1 MEQSSN
7 ILSLFFCLFPFST
20 RQRVPIF
27 VMTPPPSLFSNDTA
41 GIVWDRADSTI
52 FYLFPSFF
60 STWIKRKKYE
70 KWCKK
75 KYICDLCVGTLFG
88 AQTCVPPSFAP
99 FNCCKIGI
107 CYSEAPWSYNT
118 QTFDKC
124 NYLYRTSLYIKAF
137 KWKQN
142 ILFPLCNVGPGE
154 NRCRPYYP
162 QIRWYSKMS
171 ACLSSIV
178 QSLKH
183 NHIEQSQT
191 DQDFGKTDV
200 DDQNIWSI

>member
-60 STWIKRKKYE
+60 STWIKRKKNMKNDVKRNTYVIYVWE
-70 KWCKK
+70 HC
-75 KYICDLCVGTLFG
+75 LVHRPASRL
-88 AQTCVPPSFAP
+88 PSRSSI
-99 FNCCKIGI
+99 CCKVGI

-142 ILFPLCNVGPGE
+142 ILFPLCNVGSGE

-178 QSLKH
+178 QSLEH
-183 NHIEQSQT
+183 NHIEQ
-191 DQDFGKTDV
+191 F
-200 DDQNIWSI
+200 W

>member
-1 MEQSSN
+1 MKNDVKRNTYVIYVWEHCLVHRPASRLPSRSS
-7 ILSLFFCLFPFST
+7 I
-20 RQRVPIF
+20 
-27 VMTPPPSLFSNDTA
+27 
-41 GIVWDRADSTI
+41 
-52 FYLFPSFF
+52 
-60 STWIKRKKYE
+60 
-70 KWCKK
+70 
-75 KYICDLCVGTLFG
+75 
-88 AQTCVPPSFAP
+88 
-99 FNCCKIGI
+99 CCKVGI

-142 ILFPLCNVGPGE
+142 ILFPLCNVGSGE

-178 QSLKH
+178 QSLEH
-183 NHIEQSQT
+183 NHIEQFWSFTSSKVKRTRILEKQT
-191 DQDFGKTDV
+191 SMIRISEASNSLRLSGSEAFIPPFHKCLNKYRSREKLDTVF
-200 DDQNIWSI
+200 IMEFMRF

>member
-1 MEQSSN
+1 M
-7 ILSLFFCLFPFST
+7 
-20 RQRVPIF
+20 
-27 VMTPPPSLFSNDTA
+27 
-41 GIVWDRADSTI
+41 
-52 FYLFPSFF
+52 
-60 STWIKRKKYE
+60 
-70 KWCKK
+70 
-75 KYICDLCVGTLFG
+75 GTLFG

-142 ILFPLCNVGPGE
+142 ILFPLCNVGSGE

-178 QSLKH
+178 QSLEH
-183 NHIEQSQT
+183 NHIEQFWSFTSSKVKRTRILEKQT
-191 DQDFGKTDV
+191 SMIRISDASNSLDWAVLKLLFPH
-200 DDQNIWSI
+200 SINA